1 MPQDRKWILDFVDDL
16 PVRKIPGIGG
26 MTETT
31 LNELQ
36 ILKAKDIVTKA
47 ADLMIG
53 YSTYPKTHE
62 FLI

>member
-1 MPQDRKWILDFVDDL
+1 MPQDRKWILDFVNDL
-16 PVRKIPGIGG
+16 PVRKIPGVGG

-36 ILKAKDIVTKA
+36 IHKAKDIVAKA

-53 YSTYPKTHE
+53 YRTYPKTHE